1 MSHDTHQ
8 DQPQENKSIISFKNA
23 FWLVII
29 IAGLFVGALNFIQA
43 ESKGEEGEG
52 KEKTEIKAGKEAA
65 GEKSEKTEK
74 KAEEP
79 KPAEA
84 APADSAAKAK

>member
-8 DQPQENKSIISFKNA
+8 EHPQENKAVISFKNA

-29 IAGLFVGALNFIQA
+29 IAGLFVAGLNFVQA

-52 KEKTEIKAGKEAA
+52 KEKTEMKAGKEAA
-65 GEKSEKTEK
+65 GEKMEKAEK

-79 KPAEA
+79 KSAET
-84 APADSAAKAK
+84 APADTAAKAK